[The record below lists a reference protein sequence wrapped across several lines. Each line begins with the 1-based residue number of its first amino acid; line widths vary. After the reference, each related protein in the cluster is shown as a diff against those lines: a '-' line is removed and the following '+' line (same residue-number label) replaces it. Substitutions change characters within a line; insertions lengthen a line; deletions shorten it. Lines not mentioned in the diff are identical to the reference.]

1 MRPGGQTRSV
11 TAPGTPAEPRPS
23 APGTDPFATGAGPY
37 AAGTPGSTPPA
48 ARPSPGPSRAR
59 AAGRTAGRGLALA
72 LLITVTVL
80 LVLFVVFNGETV
92 PISLVFTDV
101 RAPLVV
107 ALLIAAGLGALI
119 GLLTAALLGARRRNR

>member
-1 MRPGGQTRSV
+1 M
-11 TAPGTPAEPRPS
+11 TAPGQPAEPRPS
-23 APGTDPFATGAGPY
+23 APGTDPFATGTGPY
-37 AAGTPGSTPPA
+37 ATGSPGSTPPA
-48 ARPSPGPSRAR
+48 PAAPPSPPSRSPSRAR
-59 AAGRTAGRGLALA
+59 SAGRTLGATLALA
-72 LLITVTVL
+72 LLIAVTVI

-119 GLLTAALLGARRRNR
+119 ATLFGAVLAARRRNR

>member
-1 MRPGGQTRSV
+1 V

-23 APGTDPFATGAGPY
+23 APGTDPFATGADPY
-37 AAGTPGSTPPA
+37 ATGTPGSTPQ
-48 ARPSPGPSRAR
+48 PSPAPSPAPSRAR